1 VIKNTVGLPNNIN
14 LFDFTKE
21 NKINESIREFSKLF
35 VDKLFIVPELI
46 AGRLLIDIFAIV
58 AFVINKLAA
67 LALLIY
73 RLFIVPELIESII
86 PKQTAQ
92 KILSYIESDTEHQTI
107 QNYLQTI
114 KKPDSV
120 SLKICQYIFQT
131 GS

>member
-1 VIKNTVGLPNNIN
+1 M
-14 LFDFTKE
+14 
-21 NKINESIREFSKLF
+21 
-35 VDKLFIVPELI
+35 IVLIPLNHPELLI
-46 AGRLLIDIFAIV
+46 FDGIGGLIGKLPIIGPIVTNGIIEVLRKKKEPYSQPNRLLQ
-58 AFVINKLAA
+58 KH
-67 LALLIY
+67 
-73 RLFIVPELIESII
+73 IVPELIESII